1 MTFDVKYE
9 AELWFCRKL
18 QLCVTNIV
26 SCPGCPTDIHL
37 FLPVLFLSSQTFSFL
52 TTLSTFNHHRN
63 VIFHICGVYVV
74 FFLGGGGSASP
85 SGIPSFMSLLLDP
98 PPPLCPSPSSS
109 SSFHSSY
116 TIISPHFPNS
126 QTCTCAK
133 GKKNKTGRALIPGI
147 WESPCWPEQTEPRSL
162 WFGQCYSC
170 LSK

>member
-1 MTFDVKYE
+1 MKLHCGSVGS
-9 AELWFCRKL
+9 LNSL

-26 SCPGCPTDIHL
+26 SCPGCPTDLHL
-37 FLPVLFLSSQTFSFL
+37 FLPVLHLSSQTFSFL

-74 FFLGGGGSASP
+74 FWGESASP
-85 SGIPSFMSLLLDP
+85 SGIPSFMSLFDL

-126 QTCTCAK
+126 QTCK
-133 GKKNKTGRALIPGI
+133 RKEKQNGPSVNSWDLGVALLAR
-147 WESPCWPEQTEPRSL
+147 TD
-162 WFGQCYSC
+162 
-170 LSK
+170 